1 MNQDH
6 PRHIA
11 IIMDGNGRWAA
22 QRGLPRIAG
31 HRAGVS
37 TVRRVV
43 EECARLRIPYLTLFA
58 FSTEN
63 WRRPEEEVGALMV
76 LLDQYLKRE
85 LANLMKNNVRLN
97 TIGRLNDLPENVRR
111 TLEDVT
117 ARSSANTGLTLT
129 LALSYSGRDDIVQAV
144 RRIAMDVSD
153 GTLEPG
159 AIDHDGFSSRLDT
172 HDMPDPDLLIRTS
185 GEMRISN
192 FLLWEIAYTEF
203 YVTQKL
209 WPDFG
214 DEDLHEALDEYKRR
228 ERRFGMTSDQVGPES
243 R

>member
-76 LLDQYLKRE
+76 LLEQYLKRE

-153 GTLEPG
+153 GTLDPG